1 MTSFKLCGG
10 IFVAYP
16 AAIPVIPLTNKFGK
30 RAGSTVGSIF
40 SSEKLGAHSTV
51 SLSISCSKKSLI
63 LAKRASV

>member
-1 MTSFKLCGG
+1 M
-10 IFVAYP
+10 AYP
-16 AAIPVIPLTNKFGK
+16 AAIPVIPLTNKLGK

-51 SLSISCSKKSLI
+51 ALSMSCNKKSLI